1 MVHISA
7 FNDVNKASFRLPFSP
22 ITRGGATKFSKRK
35 VDLTAHPFDAW
46 RAKNAGMSACEEG
59 VSVRSDPESTWR
71 LPVGCVKFADLL
83 FLRMQVYSQ

>member
-35 VDLTAHPFDAW
+35 VDLTAHPFDA
-46 RAKNAGMSACEEG
+46 
-59 VSVRSDPESTWR
+59 
-71 LPVGCVKFADLL
+71 
-83 FLRMQVYSQ
+83 